1 MSDNSTLFM
10 IQLFSTYLLGEC
22 IEEGANMAPELTDD
36 VRASQAFIEALRRTT
51 DIIFSKEEIIIS
63 EKMKIGD
70 PVICTIEAHRENGD
84 SSHANGKAYIYSDLI
99 VVCVESVCKA
109 FMEPNHLHHY
119 EYLSY

>member
-1 MSDNSTLFM
+1 MS
-10 IQLFSTYLLGEC
+10 
-22 IEEGANMAPELTDD
+22 PELTDD

-51 DIIFSKEEIIIS
+51 DMVFFKEEIIIS

-70 PVICTIEAHRENGD
+70 PVVCTIEAHKENGD
-84 SSHANGKAYIYSDLI
+84 SSQASGKAYIYSDLI

-109 FMEPNHLHHY
+109 LREPIYPHHY